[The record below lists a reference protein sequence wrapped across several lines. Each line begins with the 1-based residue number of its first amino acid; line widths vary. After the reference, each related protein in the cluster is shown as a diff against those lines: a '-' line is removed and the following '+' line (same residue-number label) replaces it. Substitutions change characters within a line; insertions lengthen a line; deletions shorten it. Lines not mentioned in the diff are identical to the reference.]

1 MPKFSGYA
9 RYENTFSSDGKAPL
23 LLTISDAHEGV
34 EVFLN
39 GTSQGIQIVPPF
51 RYRLEE
57 GLLQG
62 ENTLTIEV
70 ATTLEREN
78 SGKPDKTGR
87 IKEPKTLSGIT
98 GSVSISRLA

>member
-62 ENTLTIEV
+62 ENTPTIEV

-78 SGKPDKTGR
+78 SGKPDVTGR
-87 IKEPKTLSGIT
+87 IKEPKTFSGIT
-98 GSVSISRLA
+98 GSVSIARFA